1 MIKVLCEL
9 SVVRLPDLAIN
20 EFEKGDF
27 QWQDPYA

>member
-1 MIKVLCEL
+1 MYYVKL

-27 QWQDPYA
+27 RQDPYA